1 VRFRD
6 EQTRAATAEAAIR
19 NTGESIGGALGL
31 AAITTAI
38 GFLAFAPTAY
48 RGVSELG
55 LIAGAGMLIALALN
69 LTLLPALLRYL
80 APKPLPEPPH
90 LFKTPAADRWVRRNR
105 RVILAVTALL
115 ALSAAALLPRLAFD
129 FNPLNLKDPNSDSVR
144 TLNKLTAAGLAS
156 PHAMQ
161 LLVPNRERIGEITTR
176 LKALPEIGRV
186 MSIESFVPKDQ
197 DEKLQIIRDAGF
209 LLGPALYAGGHVA
222 PPTPE
227 ETRESVRDTVKRLHL
242 LQASTATPPSFGT
255 LADVLQTLLDGDP
268 ARLAAMEAPL
278 TAALKERLASLP
290 LLFQAAPI
298 TFESLPDSLKRQ
310 WIAPDG
316 RYRIEIRPGL
326 DPKGGDV
333 TLSRFVA
340 AVHSVAPDAMGGAYA
355 IQKSGEVVWTAFKQ
369 AFLYALIGVVAV
381 LGLVLRRAVDVA
393 LIVGPLLLSA
403 LLTLAVSVLIGL
415 PINFANV
422 IALPLLMGIGVAFN
436 IYFVTNWRR
445 GQSRPLR
452 SSTARAVVFSAL
464 TTLSAVASLALSPH
478 RGTASM
484 GQLLSLCLAL
494 TLLCA
499 LLVLPALLA
508 RGRRMN

>member
-1 VRFRD
+1 
-6 EQTRAATAEAAIR
+6 
-19 NTGESIGGALGL
+19 
-31 AAITTAI
+31 
-38 GFLAFAPTAY
+38 
-48 RGVSELG
+48 
-55 LIAGAGMLIALALN
+55 
-69 LTLLPALLRYL
+69 
-80 APKPLPEPPH
+80 
-90 LFKTPAADRWVRRNR
+90 
-105 RVILAVTALL
+105 
-115 ALSAAALLPRLAFD
+115 
-129 FNPLNLKDPNSDSVR
+129 
-144 TLNKLTAAGLAS
+144 
-156 PHAMQ
+156 MQ

-197 DEKLQIIRDAGF
+197 NEKLQIIRDAGF

-242 LQASTATPPSFGT
+242 LQASTATPPSFGA